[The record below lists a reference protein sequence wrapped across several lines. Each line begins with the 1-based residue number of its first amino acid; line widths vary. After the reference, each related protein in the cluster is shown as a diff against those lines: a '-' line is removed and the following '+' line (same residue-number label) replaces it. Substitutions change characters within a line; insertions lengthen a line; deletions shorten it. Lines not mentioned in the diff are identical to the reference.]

1 MAISIAKINIKA
13 IFLKLIFAII
23 IEFAMKFAMKFA
35 IELLNK
41 KT

>member
-13 IFLKLIFAII
+13 MFLKLIFAII
-23 IEFAMKFAMKFA
+23 IEFV